1 MRFLLKL
8 MVLFLLAAFVLP
20 FITLGPDG
28 SPLLHWS
35 SITRNLNI
43 PQTPDFSG
51 MIESVNNQLPNFSDP
66 KTHEDRNT
74 TYQWKDENGTWNF
87 SNNKPDNAINAETLD
102 DRPMNVMPNSLSKH
116 DTPLPNP
123 DHASRSEQQS
133 KSLEKIDTL
142 STKGLAFPNSDPR
155 QIQKLMD
162 QARDIERIG
171 NERLERMD
179 QMTR

>member
-1 MRFLLKL
+1 
-8 MVLFLLAAFVLP
+8 
-20 FITLGPDG
+20 
-28 SPLLHWS
+28 
-35 SITRNLNI
+35 
-43 PQTPDFSG
+43 
-51 MIESVNNQLPNFSDP
+51 
-66 KTHEDRNT
+66 
-74 TYQWKDENGTWNF
+74 
-87 SNNKPDNAINAETLD
+87 
-102 DRPMNVMPNSLSKH
+102 MNVMPNSLSKH